1 MHCPE
6 DGAVL
11 QETDSH
17 GVKIHECPECLG
29 RWFDRDELRLAKDR
43 TDKDLR
49 WLDFDP
55 FAGEAD
61 EPDAGRDERLCPKD
75 SAGMGVITYEKSG
88 ARIDKC
94 SKCNGVWL
102 SHGEFEKIVRHL
114 EKIVNTETAAQ
125 YEAEAVRQFG
135 QIFTGPEGP
144 VSEARDLFTVL
155 HLLRTRL
162 AAEHP
167 SLSGAIDA
175 ISLGSPFK

>member
-1 MHCPE
+1 MQCPE

-11 QETDSH
+11 QETESH
-17 GVKIHECPECLG
+17 GVKIHECPTCLG
-29 RWFDRDELRLAKDR
+29 RWFGRDELRRAKDR
-43 TDKDLR
+43 TDPDLR

-55 FAGEAD
+55 FVGEA
-61 EPDAGRDERLCPKD
+61 EERASGSTERLCPQD
-75 SAGMGVITYEKSG
+75 MTPLGVMAYEASG
-88 ARIDKC
+88 VSVDEC
-94 SKCNGVWL
+94 SKCHGVWL

-125 YEAEAVRQFG
+125 YEAEAVRQFA

-144 VSEARDLFTVL
+144 ASEARDLLSVL
-155 HLLRTRL
+155 HLLKTRL

-167 SLSGAIDA
+167 GLSGAIDA

>member
-11 QETDSH
+11 QEADSH
-17 GVKIHECPECLG
+17 GVTINECPQCLG
-29 RWFDRDELRLAKDR
+29 RWFDREELRLAKDR

-55 FAGEAD
+55 FAGDTEKRA
-61 EPDAGRDERLCPKD
+61 AGRDERLCPKD
-75 SAGMGVITYEKSG
+75 SVPMGVITYEKSG
-88 ARIDKC
+88 VRIDKC
-94 SKCNGVWL
+94 SECHGVWL

-114 EKIVNTETAAQ
+114 ETIVNTETAAQ
-125 YEAEAVRQFG
+125 YEVEAVRQLG

-144 VSEARDLFTVL
+144 VAEIRDLFSVL

-167 SLSGAIDA
+167 GLSGAIDA
-175 ISLGSPFK
+175 ISLGSPFN